1 MVSRQK
7 DAYTKAVLVIP
18 ACMIILT
25 GNIHLLPEKKKKQTN
40 LSKGKNPHHHP
51 PRTKQPSSNKTNQ
64 PLAKL
69 CSVGI

>member
-25 GNIHLLPEKKKKQTN
+25 GNIHLLPEKKKKTN
-40 LSKGKNPHHHP
+40 KPKQRKKSTPPPTKNKAA
-51 PRTKQPSSNKTNQ
+51 KQ
-64 PLAKL
+64 
-69 CSVGI
+69 

>member
-25 GNIHLLPEKKKKQTN
+25 GNIHLLPEKKKTNKPKQRKKSTPPPT
-40 LSKGKNPHHHP
+40 KNKAA
-51 PRTKQPSSNKTNQ
+51 KQ
-64 PLAKL
+64 
-69 CSVGI
+69 

>member
-25 GNIHLLPEKKKKQTN
+25 GNIHLL
-40 LSKGKNPHHHP
+40 S
-51 PRTKQPSSNKTNQ
+51 
-64 PLAKL
+64 
-69 CSVGI
+69 

>member
-25 GNIHLLPEKKKKQTN
+25 GNIHLLSEKKKK
-40 LSKGKNPHHHP
+40 
-51 PRTKQPSSNKTNQ
+51 KT
-64 PLAKL
+64 
-69 CSVGI
+69 